1 MRRVGG
7 VLLEGR
13 EILLADWLVRQAV
26 DYLGRRD
33 GGTLPAGALELRD
46 RLAAFAGRET
56 VAVVVGGERES
67 PAGAAAVIVTES
79 SPQQMT
85 APAAAALI
93 GVTVQAARGWC
104 RDGTLLATR
113 SPAGHWQVD
122 ANSAAEIARQRREG
136 S

>member
-56 VAVVVGGERES
+56 VAVVVSAGRETGK
-67 PAGAAAVIVTES
+67 AAAAVVVEES

-122 ANSAAEIARQRREG
+122 ANSAAGMAARRKG